1 MIDGSEGYNDQIH
14 KINGL
19 TKSVFFNKN
28 LNLRIKSEKGLKSI
42 ITVKDHTMLIRTYF
56 FANRLHQRCSQANF

>member
-42 ITVKDHTMLIRTYF
+42 ITV
-56 FANRLHQRCSQANF
+56 S